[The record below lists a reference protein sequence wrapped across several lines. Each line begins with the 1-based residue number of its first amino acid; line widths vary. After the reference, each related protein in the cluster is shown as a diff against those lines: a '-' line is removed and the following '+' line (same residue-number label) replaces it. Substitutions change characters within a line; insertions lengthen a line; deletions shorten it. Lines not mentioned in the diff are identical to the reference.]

1 MRLSER
7 IADTID
13 DIDTALWIADEIW
26 AKSYRLRYEKM
37 KSIDVFIKNNE
48 YFSCRYLAA
57 IRQLGKVV
65 DRYPSSS
72 LENLDF
78 SVYALAQIFKED
90 LKSKKEVPLL
100 IEALCNLEP
109 QILSREY
116 WFVEGEQSELVGED
130 EVYCAHVNGYFP
142 NPFTGEK
149 DFFYQEKIGL
159 RYVLSSE
166 VLKHEY

>member
-1 MRLSER
+1 MRN
-7 IADTID
+7 
-13 DIDTALWIADEIW
+13 
-26 AKSYRLRYEKM
+26 M
-37 KSIDVFIKNNE
+37 KAIDVFIRTNE
-48 YFSCRYLAA
+48 NFSCKYSAA
-57 IRQLGKVV
+57 IRQLGEVV

-78 SVYALAQIFKED
+78 SVYALSEIFKGGVEN
-90 LKSKKEVPLL
+90 KKEVPLL

-109 QILSREY
+109 KILSREY
-116 WFVEGEQSELVGED
+116 WFVEGGQSELVGED

-149 DFFYQEKIGL
+149 DFFYQDKIGL

-166 VLKHEY
+166 VLKHEC